1 MVIGLAIVL
10 ALIFG
15 LYKLLKRSSMKN
27 DSTVADDGWMGVL
40 STTPLAPSRS
50 LHLVRVGEELI
61 LLGTSDGA
69 VTPIR
74 VYSPDEARAL
84 GVDPRTAF
92 ALPPGR
98 RSAGAGGLA
107 ASLLDGLKRMTA
119 R

>member
-1 MVIGLAIVL
+1 MLIGLAIVI
-10 ALIFG
+10 ALIYG
-15 LYKLLKRSSMKN
+15 LYKLLKRSSNRN
-27 DSTVADDGWMGVL
+27 DKTVADDGWMGVL

-61 LLGTSDGA
+61 LLGSSDGS

-74 VYSPDEARAL
+74 VYSSEEARAL
-84 GVDPRTAF
+84 GVDPRTAR

-98 RSAGAGGLA
+98 TSGGVSGLGG
-107 ASLLDGLKRMTA
+107 SLLEGLKRMTA